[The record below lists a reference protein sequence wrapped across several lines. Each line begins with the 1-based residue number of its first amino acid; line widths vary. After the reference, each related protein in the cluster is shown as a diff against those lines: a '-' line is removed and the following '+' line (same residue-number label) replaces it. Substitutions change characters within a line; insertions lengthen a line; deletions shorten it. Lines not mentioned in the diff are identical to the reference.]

1 MKFDPQREVRFAV
14 VMYGGVS
21 LAIYI
26 NGVAQELLN
35 MVRAT
40 APKDPGSDR
49 PLLDDNDPELLLGTA
64 RVYRK
69 LGQYLEDRVKL
80 EQAAKPDNDSKAQPP
95 SPDSI
100 RTRFVVDVISGTS
113 AGGINGVFLAKAL
126 ARTQK
131 MEGLKKLWLQEGD
144 LSKLLNDSLSVS
156 DLTGFTVQKPQQ
168 SLLNSQR
175 MYRKLL
181 EALAQMEK
189 REERGHPD
197 PEKEPS
203 PLVGELDLFITTT
216 DIEGIPLPIKLSD
229 AIVYERRYKNVFHF
243 RYATKDATGS
253 ERDDFKRSNDPFLAF
268 AARCTSSFP
277 FAFEPMCLADIDSV
291 IQRDPRYRDA
301 AKDPET
307 WDRFFSEY
315 LRLGLYDLDKKAR
328 GDPTLGLP
336 SDKIKVATDK
346 LRTAFRTR
354 SFGDGG
360 YLDNKPFSYATSMLM
375 RRNADVLVDRKL
387 LYVEPSPEHPE
398 VVPENRA
405 RPDVVEN
412 VRAALL
418 DLPRQETIR
427 EDIDRIDERN
437 QMIERVTIFATG
449 MDRDLRDPGRRQD
462 PLDDT
467 AFRLSGLA
475 EMFERY
481 GIGYGSYHRLRVEQT
496 TRFLTDIVARI
507 AGHDP
512 ASDAAGAIKEI
523 IKEWRSQTYAEEK
536 DQSGK
541 QTENLFL
548 SEFDLDYRLRRL
560 AFLSRRVNELGRV
573 DESGHLDKKALELLK
588 IWKESSP
595 GVDVDLTDLSPE
607 WCEAF
612 RRELNRIKKK
622 VIGWAL
628 IDTRL
633 AEEKLLRGSDQIEPE
648 TLSAERVAT
657 QSERDRIAYR
667 AWKDAENL
675 SKNEIEQLSK
685 EKKSDLLDLY
695 FATRLQA
702 LVERFHLA
710 WSKMEELLECEE
722 EERSQAIKKLLETN
736 DRTKTLRLLRD
747 NISAAFENRGSAKI
761 KELLEKLGTEAI
773 PGSKVPSKDELAA
786 SVAARQCLIHY
797 YDNFTYYDLVM
808 YPVQYGTGVGEA
820 NVVEIFRVSPED
832 ATSLINERAA
842 GETRRKL
849 AGTALMSFG
858 AFIDRGWRK
867 NDMLWGRLDGA
878 ERLITALLPPTPNPP
893 DPNEETRNNLI
904 KEAHIAILREEI
916 HEGDI
921 ETLRLLL
928 SNMLAQVEP
937 SSVQERKLREVVDA
951 ALIQDRKALPT
962 AFESA
967 LRECLKSP
975 EAIWTFYKMQ
985 FEVNRRFDPENSLRL
1000 ISRATN
1006 ITGRM
1011 LEGLANQIGSDPAKR
1026 AAGWIARF
1034 GTIFW
1039 GMVTVAVPQ
1048 SLGNLFVRHWLG
1060 LLYLLSFIT
1069 IVLGIV
1075 FPGTP
1080 IKEVGWAALGIA
1092 VAFNLLLFLLGDFI
1106 SGRRGWLRALGGL
1119 LVLILAALIGFGV
1132 NSVAGKL
1139 GRFVTVNHRL
1149 LAGVAAGVLLI
1160 VFTIKEWIKGLEVFL
1175 AAPHASFNLRRL
1187 FGLSFAAVLI
1197 CVWLQRIGPNN
1208 IVDLEFAGD
1217 IQTAKNLVGN
1227 TEKLRKNLFIDYL
1240 FIVAYT
1246 ATLASY
1252 CVAAAKLFW
1261 QGITQLERERRKK
1274 QIDAERQRAIAPDAK
1289 IRAQTAEPSMW
1300 ARVTDW
1306 AEWNLPSLTQVSHWL
1321 VIAGFS
1327 LAALQ
1332 CLAGFADAAENAG
1345 LLWFLNDQRQQT
1357 GLTISLYCATL
1368 KFGLIGLGA
1377 VYSFLGF
1384 GLGVFE
1390 RYERDPVDWK
1400 ERLYRVGRRLLLL
1413 GFAAINAVVA
1423 VAAFYALWKH
1433 PVLLRDLFAKLFAMF
1448 M

>member
-1 MKFDPQREVRFAV
+1 
-14 VMYGGVS
+14 
-21 LAIYI
+21 
-26 NGVAQELLN
+26 
-35 MVRAT
+35 
-40 APKDPGSDR
+40 
-49 PLLDDNDPELLLGTA
+49 
-64 RVYRK
+64 
-69 LGQYLEDRVKL
+69 
-80 EQAAKPDNDSKAQPP
+80 
-95 SPDSI
+95 
-100 RTRFVVDVISGTS
+100 
-113 AGGINGVFLAKAL
+113 
-126 ARTQK
+126 

-156 DLTGFTVQKPQQ
+156 DLTGFSVQKPQQ

-181 EALAQMEK
+181 EALAQMED
-189 REERGHPD
+189 RRERGHPD
-197 PEKEPS
+197 PETEPS
-203 PLVGELDLFITTT
+203 PLVEELDLFLTTT
-216 DIEGIPLPIKLSD
+216 DIEGIPLPIRLSD

-253 ERDDFKRSNDPFLAF
+253 ERDDFKRNNDPFLAF

-291 IQRDPRYRDA
+291 IQGYSRYRDA
-301 AKDPET
+301 AKEPEM

-336 SDKIKVATDK
+336 SDNIKVATDE
-346 LRTAFRTR
+346 LRIAFRTR

-375 RRNADVLVDRKL
+375 RRSAGCFVDRKL

-398 VVPENRA
+398 LVPKNRA
-405 RPDVVEN
+405 RPDFAEN

-437 QMIERVTIFATG
+437 QMIERVTIFANG

-467 AFRLSGLA
+467 AFRVSGLA

-496 TRFLTDIVARI
+496 TQFLTDIVARM

-523 IKEWRSQTYAEEK
+523 IKEWRSQTYAEQK
-536 DQSGK
+536 DQPGT

-548 SEFDLDYRLRRL
+548 SEFDLHYRLRRL
-560 AFLSRRVNELGRV
+560 AFLSRRVNELGRM
-573 DESGHLDKKALELLK
+573 DESGYVDKKALELLR

-595 GVDVDLTDLSPE
+595 TEVDVDLTELSSE

-612 RRELNRIKKK
+612 RRELNQIKKK

-633 AEEKLLRGSDQIEPE
+633 AEEKLLRGSDQIEPA
-648 TLSAERVAT
+648 TLSAKQVAT

-702 LVERFHLA
+702 LVERLRLA

-736 DRTKTLRLLRD
+736 DRTKTLRLLCD
-747 NISAAFENRGSAKI
+747 NISVAFENRGSAKI

-773 PGSKVPSKDELAA
+773 PGSKLPSKDELAA
-786 SVAARQCLIHY
+786 RIAARQCLIHY

-820 NVVEIFRVSPED
+820 NVVEVFRVSPED

-893 DPNEETRNNLI
+893 DSNEETRNNLI
-904 KEAHIAILREEI
+904 KEAHIAIFREEI

-937 SSVQERKLREVVDA
+937 SSVQERKLREVVGA
-951 ALIQDRKALPT
+951 ALIQERKALPT

-967 LRECLKSP
+967 LRQCLKDP
-975 EAIWTFYKMQ
+975 EAIWTFYKKQ
-985 FEVNRRFDPENSLRL
+985 FEVNRRFDPENALRL

-1011 LEGLANQIGSDPAKR
+1011 LEGLADQIGSNPAKR
-1026 AAGWIARF
+1026 AAEWIARF
-1034 GTIFW
+1034 GAVFW
-1039 GMVTVAVPQ
+1039 GIVTVAVPQ
-1048 SLGNLFVRHWLG
+1048 SLGNLFVRHSLG

-1092 VAFNLLLFLLGDFI
+1092 VAFNLLLFLVGDFI
-1106 SGRRGWLRALGGL
+1106 AGRRGWLRALGGL

-1132 NSVAGKL
+1132 KFITDNWL
-1139 GRFVTVNHRL
+1139 HLVTANQIL
-1149 LAGVAAGVLLI
+1149 LAGTAAGALLI
-1160 VFTIKEWIKGLEVFL
+1160 VFTIKEWIKGLKNFL

-1187 FGLSFAAVLI
+1187 CWLSFATAAI
-1197 CVWLQRIGPNN
+1197 CFWLSRIGPNN

-1217 IQTAKNLVGN
+1217 IQTAKNLVSN
-1227 TEKLRKNLFIDYL
+1227 VEKFRKNLFIDYL
-1240 FIVAYT
+1240 FIIAYT

-1261 QGITQLERERRKK
+1261 QGVTQLERARRKK
-1274 QIDAERQRAIAPDAK
+1274 QIDAERQRAIAPEAK
-1289 IRAQTAEPSMW
+1289 TRAQIAEPSIW

-1306 AEWNLPSLTQVSHWL
+1306 AEWNLPSLTQVSYWL

-1332 CLAGFADAAENAG
+1332 CLAGFANAAENAG
-1345 LLWFLNDQRQQT
+1345 LLWFLNDQSQQT

-1377 VYSFLGF
+1377 VYSLLGF
-1384 GLGVFE
+1384 GVGVFE

-1400 ERLYRVGRRLLLL
+1400 ERLYRVGRRLLLV